1 MNSRSASV
9 PIALGG
15 GAVDGVIFDCDGV
28 LVDSERI
35 SNGTWAELLT
45 EIGLPMTMEQS
56 LGIFMGNSMPRCVEI
71 VTEMMGHA
79 PPDDLLTRFTANV
92 TVALQRDL
100 EPVEGIVALL
110 DTLDA
115 AGMRYGVAS
124 NGDHEKMC
132 TTLGKTGLLD
142 RFAGK
147 RFSAFDVGK
156 PKPAPDLFLY
166 AARALGFDA
175 ARTVVVEDSP
185 LGVQGACAA
194 GMMVIGYA
202 EIVSAER
209 LRAAGAVV
217 TVERLAEV
225 AAVLG
230 VGGSR

>member
-1 MNSRSASV
+1 MTSPSAE
-9 PIALGG
+9 ALRNTLM
-15 GAVDGVIFDCDGV
+15 GAIDGVIFDCDGV

-35 SNGTWAELLT
+35 SNGTWALLLT

-79 PPDDLLTRFTANV
+79 PPEDLLARFTASV

-124 NGDHEKMC
+124 NGEHEKMR
-132 TTLGKTGLLD
+132 TTLGKTGLLN
-142 RFAGK
+142 RFDGK
-147 RFSAFDVGK
+147 RFSAVDVGR
-156 PKPAPDLFLY
+156 PKPAPDLFLH
-166 AARALGFDA
+166 AAHMLGFHP

-185 LGVQGACAA
+185 LGVQGAVAA
-194 GMMVIGYA
+194 GMTVIGYA
-202 EIVSAER
+202 EIVSAAR
-209 LRAAGAVV
+209 LHAAGASV
-217 TVERLAEV
+217 TVERLDEV
-225 AAVLG
+225 AALLG
-230 VGGSR
+230 VG